1 MTAVILAGSA
11 GYRITEGWDWGD
23 CLWMVL
29 ITISTIGYGEIEP
42 LSPQGRLVTVLIVI
56 GGLLVVQLSIQ
67 RVLGLT
73 ESGYFLR
80 LRELRF
86 QQSLLRMRDHVIL
99 CGYGRMGQELSLI
112 HI

>member
-80 LRELRF
+80 LRDC
-86 QQSLLRMRDHVIL
+86 LLYPSPSPRHLSTSRMPS
-99 CGYGRMGQELSLI
+99 EA
-112 HI
+112 